1 MVGIRWVAAKLGATM
16 SQVEATV
23 GGEIQGGIGSVCV
36 GGGSMR
42 TWGDNGY

>member
-1 MVGIRWVAAKLGATM
+1 MAAKLGATM

-23 GGEIQGGIGSVCV
+23 GGEIQGGIGSV